1 MRLKMRGYST
11 NFMLPTLAE
20 ETDLKMPGKTP
31 APQKED
37 RRRVQFNME
46 PTVHPV
52 EHLND
57 ISDRQ
62 IQAVWIS
69 FDEMAAIKQSYA
81 NIVKIMM
88 RLREQFVEDLGK
100 GICARGL
107 EFRTREAS
115 KRRKRNKTA
124 AIHAVLDEQE
134 IQDEDGIHDPVFIAE
149 VYRAVTAP
157 VRQAARQRGLKDEL
171 DMISSLPKPLR
182 EEKLKVLCR
191 STSLDVPSYPKRR
204 TSLE

>member
-107 EFRTREAS
+107 GTCEICFTSLAS
-115 KRRKRNKTA
+115 
-124 AIHAVLDEQE
+124 IVSLVSPIPLVPLVLLVVLL
-134 IQDEDGIHDPVFIAE
+134 PCV
-149 VYRAVTAP
+149 
-157 VRQAARQRGLKDEL
+157 QRHL
-171 DMISSLPKPLR
+171 SLPWHLLVVRLLLLLR
-182 EEKLKVLCR
+182 HRKENTMCHACG
-191 STSLDVPSYPKRR
+191 
-204 TSLE
+204 